1 MQKPTPT
8 TSEAP
13 LPQSA
18 PPNALEERVRQR
30 AFEIYLERGMED
42 GHAEDDWYQA
52 ERNVN
57 SGGLS
62 LKTAA

>member
-1 MQKPTPT
+1 M
-8 TSEAP
+8 
-13 LPQSA
+13 
-18 PPNALEERVRQR
+18 RQR

-52 ERNVN
+52 EREVN